1 MENSAL
7 NLQPA
12 NFSGT
17 SGEFLAGKIT
27 CPTCHEVWGTVDGG
41 LYSLHLDV
49 ACPHLKFYVENA
61 GGDVEVHYFNGF
73 TATELMTTIEI
84 ACRLIAPDLHGKTV
98 EHFFAHQQSENE
110 FWAKLKCQSLDT
122 ILVHVECDN
131 EPSEQSY
138 NYTVHFGASLQ

>member
-1 MENSAL
+1 L

-17 SGEFLAGKIT
+17 SGEFLEGKIT
-27 CPTCHEVWGTVDGG
+27 CPACHEVWGTVDAAI
-41 LYSLHLDV
+41 YSLHTDV

-73 TATELMTTIEI
+73 TATELMTAVEI
-84 ACRLIAPDLHGKTV
+84 AGHLLAPDLDGKTV
-98 EHFFAHQQSENE
+98 EHFFAHQQSENG

-122 ILVHVECDN
+122 ILVHVDSDDD
-131 EPSEQSY
+131 PSEQSF
-138 NYTVHFGASLQ
+138 NYTVHFGARLK